1 MRTAAN
7 AEITNALKGALKSK
21 GMTYREVAE
30 KLDLSEKTIKRLFR
44 DKDCSLTRLNDIC
57 DLIDLSIFDL
67 LDFAKN
73 YNEPLAKLSYQQQVY
88 LGENPYHF
96 NFLILLTTE
105 HPIEQIQTT
114 YGLSDVSVF
123 RYLRD
128 LDREGLIELG
138 PNNSYKLRIQGKLLM
153 QLHGPVHH
161 NILQKNE
168 QFLNYVVQHDGEKG
182 TQFSS
187 AFRFMSEHT
196 LMALNQDLANL
207 SRQYRKQAYQD
218 ESFLPKDK
226 LIPVKWTTLV
236 SPFNICGEW
245 ELPELER

>member
-1 MRTAAN
+1 MRPAAHMEITAA
-7 AEITNALKGALKSK
+7 LKSALKSK
-21 GMTYREVAE
+21 GVTYKEVAE
-30 KLDLSEKTIKRLFR
+30 RLDLSEKTIKRLFR
-44 DKDCSLTRLNDIC
+44 DKDCSLSRLNEIC
-57 DLIDLSIFDL
+57 DLIDLSLYDL

-88 LGENPYHF
+88 LGANPYHF
-96 NFLILLTTE
+96 NFLILLTTD
-105 HPIEQIQTT
+105 HSIAQIQQT
-114 YGLSDVSVF
+114 YELSEMSVF

-128 LDREGLIELG
+128 LDGEGLIELG
-138 PNNSYKLRIQGKLLM
+138 ANNEFKLLIQGKLLM
-153 QLHGPVHH
+153 QLHGPVHR
-161 NILQKNE
+161 NILEKNV

-196 LMALNQDLANL
+196 LQALNQDLSNL
-207 SRQYRKQAYQD
+207 SREYRKQSYQD
-218 ESFLPKDK
+218 ETFLPKEK